1 MGRVLKHN
9 VSVRKSLV
17 SPVYTFRAGEELPDE
32 FLDLVGEHLFQEEQ
46 AEPNFK
52 RVKKTGLPSVPTKKE
67 EPKELEVP
75 GRNASKPTWQKFLT
89 EAKVDFPEDASRDDL
104 VEIAEKA
111 LPDLEI

>member
-9 VSVRKSLV
+9 VTVRQSLI
-17 SPVYTFRAGEELPDE
+17 SPVCTFLAGEELPDE
-32 FLDLVGEHLFQEEQ
+32 FLGLVGEHLFQDEV

-52 RVKKTGLPSVPTKKE
+52 RVKKTGLPSVPVVE
-67 EPKELEVP
+67 EKPKELEVP